1 MPEVPEWISNALWLG
16 GGGLVA
22 WLTLI
27 LTGRRDRKS
36 SENQLIDQLQ
46 EELSRFRA
54 QTEKR
59 AEETERR
66 LVSLEKEN
74 TGYRRYVFQLIDHAN
89 AHGINPLP
97 WPDDIPR

>member
-16 GGGLVA
+16 GGGVIA

-36 SENQLIDQLQ
+36 AENQLIDQLQ
-46 EELSRFRA
+46 EELSRFRT

-59 AEETERR
+59 AEETEKR
-66 LVSLEKEN
+66 LQRLEAEN
-74 TGYRRYVFQLIDHAN
+74 NAYRRSVFQLVDHSN
-89 AHGINPLP
+89 AHGITPLP

>member
-1 MPEVPEWISNALWLG
+1 MPEWINNALWLG

-36 SENQLIDQLQ
+36 AENLLIDQLQ
-46 EELSRFRA
+46 EELSRFRE

-59 AEETERR
+59 AEQTEKRLSTLETE
-66 LVSLEKEN
+66 N
-74 TGYRRYVFQLIDHAN
+74 TAYRRFVFQLIDHSN
-89 AHGINPLP
+89 THGITPLP

>member
-1 MPEVPEWISNALWLG
+1 MPEWISNALWLG

-36 SENQLIDQLQ
+36 AEHQMIDQFQ
-46 EELSRFRA
+46 EELAEFRK
-54 QTEKR
+54 QTNARLLKL
-59 AEETERR
+59 ETE
-66 LVSLEKEN
+66 N
-74 TGYRRYVFQLIDHAN
+74 TAYRRYVFQLIDHSN
-89 AHGINPLP
+89 AHGITPLP

>member
-1 MPEVPEWISNALWLG
+1 MPEWINNALWLG

-36 SENQLIDQLQ
+36 AENLLIDQLQ
-46 EELSRFRA
+46 EELAGYRKLTDARLS
-54 QTEKR
+54 KL
-59 AEETERR
+59 ETE
-66 LVSLEKEN
+66 N
-74 TGYRRYVFQLIDHAN
+74 TAYRRYVFQLIDHSTT
-89 AHGINPLP
+89 HGITPLP

>member
-1 MPEVPEWISNALWLG
+1 MPEWISNALWLG

-46 EELSRFRA
+46 EELTRFRV
-54 QTEKR
+54 QTDARLLKL
-59 AEETERR
+59 ETE
-66 LVSLEKEN
+66 N
-74 TGYRRYVFQLIDHAN
+74 TAYRRYVFQLIDHSN
-89 AHGINPLP
+89 AHGITPLP